1 MNIDVSMTK
10 EFIEVVD
17 YVCDKFGIV
26 IDWSNGELVPYLQS
40 LMDKIIN
47 YKSGIAWL
55 WIIIA
60 IITLILG
67 IVCFIYDHYNG
78 EGGWAF
84 LGALL
89 VTGAVVIA
97 IVNAYTLITCNT
109 FPEKVVFD
117 YLETVMKNKSL

>member
-17 YVCDKFGIV
+17 YVCEKFGIV
-26 IDWSNGELVPYLQS
+26 VDWSNGELVPYLQS
-40 LMDKIIN
+40 LVDKIVN

-55 WIIIA
+55 WITVA
-60 IITLILG
+60 IVTLILG
-67 IVCFIYDHYNG
+67 IVCFIYDNHNG
-78 EGGWAF
+78 DGGWAF

-89 VTGAVVIA
+89 VTGAIVIA
-97 IVNAYTLITCNT
+97 IVNVYTLITCNT